1 MKAVILDYAS
11 LAPADLDLSAL
22 HNSISDWEIFDVT
35 TPEQTAGR
43 IRDADI
49 VFSNKVFIGADEMQ
63 GAQQLKLISVM
74 ATGTNNVDLAAAAV
88 KGITVCNAVGYST
101 PSVVQH
107 TFALLLALATQ
118 LPLYQRDVANGLWQK
133 SPFFCL
139 LDYPVMEL
147 SGKTLGIIG
156 YGMLGKAVAD
166 VARAFGMKVL
176 VAASSSG
183 RVEADRLPLA
193 ELLPQVD
200 VLTLHCPLSDQTRN
214 LLNADTLKLMKKG
227 ALLVNTAR
235 GGIVDDQALADAL
248 RSGYLGGAGIDVIAN
263 EPPREGNPLLAD
275 DIPNLILT
283 PHTAWASRESRQR
296 LIDQLHAVVLA
307 FIAGSPIN
315 RVNAK

>member
-22 HNSISDWEIFDVT
+22 RNSIADWQIYDAT
-35 TPEQTAGR
+35 LPEQTAER

-49 VFSNKVFIGADEMQ
+49 VFSNKVFIGAAEMR
-63 GAQQLKLISVM
+63 GAAQLKLISVM
-74 ATGTNNVDLAAAAV
+74 ATGTNNVELAAAKAQ
-88 KGITVCNAVGYST
+88 GITVCNAVGYST

-118 LPLYQRDVANGLWQK
+118 LPGYQRDVANGLWQK

-147 SGKTLGIIG
+147 AGKTIGIIG

-183 RVEADRLPLA
+183 RVEADRLPLT

-200 VLTLHCPLSDQTRN
+200 ILTLHCPLSDQTRN
-214 LLNADTLKLMKKG
+214 LLNADTLKLMKQG
-227 ALLVNTAR
+227 ALLINTAR
-235 GGIVDDQALADAL
+235 GGIVDDQALADSL
-248 RSGYLGGAGIDVIAN
+248 RSGHLGGAGIDVIAN
-263 EPPREGNPLLAD
+263 EPPRDGNPLLAA

-296 LIDQLHAVVLA
+296 LVDQLHAVVLA
-307 FIAGSPIN
+307 FVQGKPIN
-315 RVNAK
+315 QVA

>member
-11 LAPADLDLSAL
+11 LAPADLDLSVL
-22 HNSISDWEIFDVT
+22 RSSIPEWEIYEST
-35 TPEQTAGR
+35 EPEQTAER

-49 VFSNKVFIGADEMQ
+49 VFSNKVFIGAEEMRT
-63 GAQQLKLISVM
+63 ASQLKLIAVM
-74 ATGTNNVDLAAAAV
+74 ATGTNNVDLPAATA

-107 TFALLLALATQ
+107 TFALLLALVTK
-118 LPLYQRDVANGLWQK
+118 LPDYQRDVQAGTWQK

-147 SGKTLGIIG
+147 AGKTIGIIG
-156 YGMLGKAVAD
+156 YGTLGKAVAD
-166 VARAFGMKVL
+166 IAKAFGMKVL

-183 RVEADRLPLA
+183 RIEADRLPLT

-214 LLNADTLKLMKKG
+214 LLNAETMKLMKKG
-227 ALLVNTAR
+227 ALIVNTAR

-248 RSGYLGGAGIDVIAN
+248 SSGHLGGAGIDVIAK
-263 EPPREGNPLLAD
+263 EPPRDGNPLLAAD
-275 DIPNLILT
+275 VPNLILT

-296 LIDQLHAVVLA
+296 LIDQLHQVVQA
-307 FIAGSPIN
+307 FLNGSPIN
-315 RVNAK
+315 KVNH